1 MKKLLNPWE
10 WLGTGIQL
18 MIFAAL
24 LPFLSILFGIIMES
38 APAAKDSFSA
48 AVLSFLPYSD
58 AIQNTVTGLKLSGD
72 GMSILTYLAA
82 LMDTISGNVIAAM
95 YLGSWLF
102 AFRIIFKESIAAGFL
117 KIRGLPILQIVCGL
131 FFGALT
137 FVLLQEEMT
146 AILATLF
153 VFTLDVVLTIIF
165 VHKSVWKKILDLAVN
180 LSMQSLLAA
189 LTIGYFAVLASCV
202 QGHYA
207 NVTQAIAAIGTVTAL
222 WLVYLITQYLVTE
235 K

>member
-18 MIFAAL
+18 MIFALL
-24 LPFLSILFGIIMES
+24 LPFLSILFGIMMES
-38 APAAKDSFSA
+38 APAAKDSFAS

-58 AIQNTVTGLKLSGD
+58 PIQNTVTGLELSGN
-72 GMSILTYLAA
+72 GMSLLTYMAA

-117 KIRGLPILQIVCGL
+117 KIRGLPILQVVCGL

-137 FVLLQEEMT
+137 FVLLQDDLS

-153 VFTLDVVLTIIF
+153 IFTMDVVLTIIF
-165 VHKSVWKKILDLAVN
+165 VDKPVWKKILDLACN
-180 LSMQSLLAA
+180 LSLQSILAA
-189 LTIGYFAVLASCV
+189 LTIGYFAALASCV
-202 QGHYA
+202 QGYYD
-207 NVTQAIAAIGTVTAL
+207 NVTQAAAAIGTVTAL
-222 WLVYLITQYLVTE
+222 WLVYLITQYLITE